1 MSSPKVEDVISAPA
15 SNYHQ
20 NHGLNLQFDLQGYF
34 SHEMLR
40 SFQHTLCFFFA
51 SCSPGAI
58 KLSLPGSALL
68 DCAKAEPP
76 SNSLFPDV
84 NPVRVE
90 GEIHDGEVPSTDF
103 EIV

>member
-40 SFQHTLCFFFA
+40 SFQHTLCFFLLHA
-51 SCSPGAI
+51 AQ
-58 KLSLPGSALL
+58 AL
-68 DCAKAEPP
+68 
-76 SNSLFPDV
+76 SNSLFLAALSWTVQRLNHPATAFFQMS
-84 NPVRVE
+84 
-90 GEIHDGEVPSTDF
+90 IQ
-103 EIV
+103 